1 MMRNQ
6 STLKYWLLACLLI
19 FMATSCK
26 KEVIP
31 PDNPYD
37 DIDYGDTGT
46 SVYNPDPETIT
57 GIYELILR
65 QKCSLPGCHDGHFEP
80 DFRSIQTAWSTLVYQ
95 SPVKNTVDSAYDYR
109 VLPGDADNSM
119 LMYRL
124 TTGDAQLQRMPAT
137 GSYLSSEQL
146 DNIRTWI
153 NDGARDMF
161 GNLPAMPNSEP
172 SIQGFVAFDQGFTQQ
187 IDQTENRLDS
197 LPYNPFKV
205 AANTAF
211 NVVVVVEDDLT
222 PVNQLQVNQLRL
234 SLDKDDF
241 TGAAVS
247 QATFISFPG
256 FAFWVAAVNSSAYSS
271 GDTVYMRYYVNDGSQ
286 SQDTE
291 FPRTDLLDP
300 YKTYAAFYVTP

>member
-1 MMRNQ
+1 MMRNH
-6 STLKYWLLACLLI
+6 SSLKYCLLACLMVFL
-19 FMATSCK
+19 AASCN

-46 SVYNPDPETIT
+46 NAFNPDPETIT

-65 QKCSLPGCHDGHFEP
+65 RKCSLPGCHDGHFEP
-80 DFRSIQTAWSTLVYQ
+80 DFRSIQTAWSTMVYQ
-95 SPVKNTVDSAYDYR
+95 APVKNTADSAFAYR

-119 LMYRL
+119 LMHRL
-124 TTGDAQLQRMPAT
+124 TTGDAQLQQMPAT
-137 GSYLSSEQL
+137 GSYLSAEQL

-172 SIQGFVAFDQGFTQQ
+172 LIQGFVAFNQNFSQQ

-205 AANTAF
+205 APNTSF
-211 NVVVVVEDDLT
+211 NVVVLVDDDLT
-222 PVNQLQVNQLRL
+222 PVNQLQVNQLKL
-234 SLDKDDF
+234 SLDKDNF
-241 TGAAVS
+241 SGATVR
-247 QATFISFPG
+247 QANFVNLSG
-256 FAFWVAAVNSSAYSS
+256 FSFWVASVSSNAYTS
-271 GDTVYMRYYVNDGSQ
+271 GDTVYMRYYVNDGDQ

-291 FPRTDLLDP
+291 FPRTDLPDP
-300 YKTYAAFYVTP
+300 YKTYAAFYLTP